1 MKKIFD
7 ETSWLEASGAQWLE
21 SLYASYLEDP
31 ESVDPGW
38 RQKFDNLDSMEP
50 FSVPASHGASTRSV
64 SSLELEQLAAKQ
76 HGVKQLITAYRRV
89 GYRVALL
96 DPLGRQSMPVME
108 DLTLEHYGLSEADL
122 DKSFHPGSLVVRPG
136 ATLREIIE
144 ILKHTY
150 CRTIG
155 SEYMHIEDA
164 GQRQW
169 LKEQLEVLAPKF
181 RFSAEGKKRIL
192 AKLMSAQQLELF
204 LHRKYVGQKRFSL
217 EGGETFIPLLDH
229 LIQRAGALGV
239 KEMVIG
245 MAHRGRL
252 NVLINTLGKRA
263 GQLFDEFEGRFVDP
277 GATSADVK
285 YHKGF
290 SSIIDTEGGDM
301 HVALAPNPSHL
312 EIVNPVV
319 EGSVRARQDRRN
331 DFDRNLCIPVL
342 IHGDAAVAGQGV
354 VPETINL
361 SKTRGY
367 KTGGTIHIVIN
378 NQIGFTTSDPRDT
391 SSMLYCTDIFK
402 MVQAPVFH
410 VNGDDPEAV
419 LMAMEIALAF
429 RMKFHV
435 DVVIDLVCFRLRGH
449 NEADEPHATQPHMYQ
464 FIDKHPGTARIY
476 ADKLIGEGV
485 VSEAEYG
492 QSMIAPYL
500 AALDRG
506 ESVALEARLD
516 TRTNVWT
523 KFLNHSE
530 QGAET
535 SVAGGR
541 LQKVASVL
549 TTVPT
554 GHVLHAVVEKVRK
567 SRQEMAAG
575 KLPLDWGMAELLA
588 YGTLVEEG
596 YLVRI
601 SGQDCGRGTFA
612 HRHAVW
618 HNQEEPSRESGAYSP
633 LATISPKPG
642 RFTIIDSVL
651 SEVSVLGYE
660 YGYSTAEPN
669 ALVVWEAQFGDF
681 ANGAQVV
688 IDQFIASGEAKWG
701 RLSGLVMLL
710 PHGLE
715 GMGPEHSSARL
726 ERYLQL
732 CAENNIQVCQP
743 TTPAQ
748 IFHLLRRQ
756 MLSANRKPL
765 VVMTPKSLLRHKLA
779 VSALEELE
787 HGAFQAVLGD
797 EVLDA
802 GVGNPEAVERV
813 VLCSGK
819 LYYDLVEERSK
830 RNLAS
835 PRTALL
841 RLEQL
846 YPFPAQELAA
856 QLARYPNARELVWAQ
871 DEHENQGAWTYIM
884 KQYFRRLIP
893 SHLELLYVGR
903 ADAAAPAVGLHNMHV
918 AQQKAIIEEALV
930 RN

>member
-1 MKKIFD
+1 M
-7 ETSWLEASGAQWLE
+7 
-21 SLYASYLEDP
+21 
-31 ESVDPGW
+31 
-38 RQKFDNLDSMEP
+38 
-50 FSVPASHGASTRSV
+50 
-64 SSLELEQLAAKQ
+64 
-76 HGVKQLITAYRRV
+76 
-89 GYRVALL
+89 
-96 DPLGRQSMPVME
+96 
-108 DLTLEHYGLSEADL
+108 
-122 DKSFHPGSLVVRPG
+122 
-136 ATLREIIE
+136 
-144 ILKHTY
+144 
-150 CRTIG
+150 
-155 SEYMHIEDA
+155 
-164 GQRQW
+164 
-169 LKEQLEVLAPKF
+169 
-181 RFSAEGKKRIL
+181 
-192 AKLMSAQQLELF
+192 
-204 LHRKYVGQKRFSL
+204 
-217 EGGETFIPLLDH
+217 
-229 LIQRAGALGV
+229 
-239 KEMVIG
+239 
-245 MAHRGRL
+245 
-252 NVLINTLGKRA
+252 
-263 GQLFDEFEGRFVDP
+263 
-277 GATSADVK
+277 
-285 YHKGF
+285 
-290 SSIIDTEGGDM
+290 
-301 HVALAPNPSHL
+301 
-312 EIVNPVV
+312 
-319 EGSVRARQDRRN
+319 
-331 DFDRNLCIPVL
+331 
-342 IHGDAAVAGQGV
+342 
-354 VPETINL
+354 
-361 SKTRGY
+361 
-367 KTGGTIHIVIN
+367 
-378 NQIGFTTSDPRDT
+378 
-391 SSMLYCTDIFK
+391 
-402 MVQAPVFH
+402 
-410 VNGDDPEAV
+410 
-419 LMAMEIALAF
+419 
-429 RMKFHV
+429 
-435 DVVIDLVCFRLRGH
+435 
-449 NEADEPHATQPHMYQ
+449 
-464 FIDKHPGTARIY
+464 
-476 ADKLIGEGV
+476 
-485 VSEAEYG
+485 
-492 QSMIAPYL
+492 
-500 AALDRG
+500 
-506 ESVALEARLD
+506 
-516 TRTNVWT
+516 
-523 KFLNHSE
+523 
-530 QGAET
+530 
-535 SVAGGR
+535 
-541 LQKVASVL
+541 
-549 TTVPT
+549 
-554 GHVLHAVVEKVRK
+554 
-567 SRQEMAAG
+567 
-575 KLPLDWGMAELLA
+575 
-588 YGTLVEEG
+588 
-596 YLVRI
+596 
-601 SGQDCGRGTFA
+601 
-612 HRHAVW
+612 
-618 HNQEEPSRESGAYSP
+618 EEPSRESGAYSP